1 MVYGQCVVGVIGMIK
16 VTSDR
21 GSVDLQISGTGDRL
35 ISELLMINREVLRGM
50 MENIPSEVGAALLTL
65 FLKAINTPDV
75 WLSDEPEARLAEL
88 LRR

>member
-1 MVYGQCVVGVIGMIK
+1 MIK
-16 VTSDR
+16 ITSDR
-21 GSVDLQISGTGDRL
+21 GNVELHIEGNGEQI

-50 MENIPSEVGAALLTL
+50 MENIPSEVSAAFLTV
-65 FLKAINTPDV
+65 FLKAINLPDI